1 MNFSLQARVKVEQL
15 SDTSPQ
21 NLPEHQ
27 TCGLVQQ
34 KKMRRFC
41 GKFMHFFAENPKSP
55 FPPTSQCT
63 ASNSYAFAGTDFF
76 VWSWKDKNLAEM

>member
-1 MNFSLQARVKVEQL
+1 MEQL

-34 KKMRRFC
+34 KKMRRFR
-41 GKFMHFFAENPKSP
+41 GKLMHFFAENPKSP
-55 FPPTSQCT
+55 FPLPHLNVLLPTLVHLQAQTFSCG
-63 ASNSYAFAGTDFF
+63 AGKIKT
-76 VWSWKDKNLAEM
+76 